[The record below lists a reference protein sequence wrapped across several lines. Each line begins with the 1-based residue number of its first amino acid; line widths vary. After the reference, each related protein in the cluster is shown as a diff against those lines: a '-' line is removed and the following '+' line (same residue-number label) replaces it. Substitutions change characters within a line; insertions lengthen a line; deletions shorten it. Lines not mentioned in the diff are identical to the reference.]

1 MRNVEEQGNL
11 FVALLYRKIWRDLW
25 LWSYVKFSKFSIIK
39 IVVGTETLKLGS
51 FVPLNECISFCCEKV
66 NQRFYIQL
74 HYSEARSK
82 KAAKLRQI
90 IYSSEISTTDL
101 SKRYH

>member
-1 MRNVEEQGNL
+1 MTNIEEQGNL

-25 LWSYVKFSKFSIIK
+25 LWSYVKFSKFQIIK

-51 FVPLNECISFCCEKV
+51 FVPLNECISICSEKV
-66 NQRFYIQL
+66 NQQFYIQF

-82 KAAKLRQI
+82 KSAKPRQI
-90 IYSSEISTTDL
+90 IYSFEISTTDL